1 MSFRDRYTKLIRR
14 HLGRDPK
21 RSDGL
26 AEAALRKCERKLGV
40 QLPESMRQ
48 YYLLAGRLD
57 QLNRSHNLLFCLDEL
72 RVDDGHL
79 WFMEENQGVV
89 HWAIP
94 TKQLPKPDP
103 MVYQR
108 VNEDGAKWYSQ
119 RLRFS

>member
-1 MSFRDRYTKLIRR
+1 MSFRERYTKMIRR

-26 AEAALRKCERKLGV
+26 AEAALRNCERNLGAR
-40 QLPESMRQ
+40 LPESMRQ

-57 QLNRSHNLLFCLDEL
+57 QLNKSHNVLFSLDDL
-72 RVDDGHL
+72 RIEDGHL
-79 WFMEENQGVV
+79 WFMESQAVV

-94 TKQLPKPDP
+94 TEQLSKPDP

-108 VNEDGAKWYSQ
+108 VNEDTAN
-119 RLRFS
+119 